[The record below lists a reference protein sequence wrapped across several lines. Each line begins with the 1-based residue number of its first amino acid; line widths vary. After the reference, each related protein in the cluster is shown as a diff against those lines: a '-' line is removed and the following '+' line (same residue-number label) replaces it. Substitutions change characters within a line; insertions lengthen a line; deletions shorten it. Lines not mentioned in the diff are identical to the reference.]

1 MAAWLLDGTLVN
13 LMIDELTLLPKA
25 QAIALM
31 PQRSRDGTPR
41 VRRYYVWTVGCQM
54 NVSDS
59 ERLESALQGVGY
71 APADRPE
78 EASFIVLNSCSVRA
92 SAEERILG
100 KLGELQQ
107 LKRTQPDTTIV
118 LWGCMVGPNN
128 QSVFQS
134 RLPVVDHF
142 VSPSAV
148 DEVVALAPHSLYQ
161 LDEPALPVAD
171 WTQPPV
177 SVHVPIQYGCNMS
190 CAFCVIPLR
199 RGRER
204 SRPLEEIVDEVR
216 RIVAR
221 GAREITLLGQI
232 VDSWGHDLPG
242 RPDLA
247 DLLRAVHDTPGL
259 LRLGFLTSHPPWMTD
274 KLIATVAALPRCQ
287 HEINL
292 PVQAGHDAILKLMR
306 RGYTVQRYRELAG
319 RIRAAM
325 PDVALTTDIIVGHP
339 GETREHFAGTLA
351 LADEIRFDKIH
362 IAMNSVRPG
371 TRAAALEADP
381 AVAVSEDE
389 KNARRVA
396 LERVQERVATEIN
409 ARTLGQTL
417 EVLVE
422 GEHRGKWR
430 GRTPGNKLV
439 FFEDMADWTGRLA
452 RVAITQ
458 TGPWSLQGRL
468 LGEAAPSTS
477 SGGVAV

>member
-1 MAAWLLDGTLVN
+1 MAAWLPDGVQVN
-13 LMIDELTLLPKA
+13 IMIDELTLLPKDR
-25 QAIALM
+25 AIALM
-31 PQRSRDGTPR
+31 PCPSRDETPR
-41 VRRYYVWTVGCQM
+41 ERRYYVWTVGCQM

-59 ERLESALQGVGY
+59 ERLEAALQGVGY
-71 APADRPE
+71 APADQPE
-78 EASFIVLNSCSVRA
+78 DASFIVLNSCSVRA
-92 SAEERILG
+92 SAEARILG
-100 KLGELQQ
+100 KLGDLQH
-107 LKRTQPDTTIV
+107 LKRTRPDTTIV

-128 QSVFQS
+128 QSLFQS
-134 RLPVVDHF
+134 RLPMVDHF

-148 DEVVALAPHSLYQ
+148 DEVVALAPHSIYQ

-171 WTQPPV
+171 WTHPPV
-177 SVHVPIQYGCNMS
+177 AVHVPIQYGCNMS

-204 SRPLEEIVDEVR
+204 SRPLDEIADEIC

-259 LRLGFLTSHPPWMTD
+259 IRLRFLTSHPAWMTD

-319 RIRAAM
+319 KIRAAM

-351 LADEIRFDKIH
+351 LAEEIRFDKIH
-362 IAMNSVRPG
+362 IAMYSARPG
-371 TRAAALEADP
+371 TRAAAMETDP
-381 AVAVSEDE
+381 VLAVPEDE
-389 KNARRVA
+389 KNARRVE
-396 LERVQERVATEIN
+396 LEQFQELIAAETN
-409 ARTLGQTL
+409 AHLLGHTV
-417 EVLVE
+417 EALVE

-439 FFEDMADWTGRLA
+439 FFEAAADWTGRLA
-452 RVAITQ
+452 RVAVTQ

-468 LGEAAPSTS
+468 IGEGT
-477 SGGVAV
+477 AV

>member
-1 MAAWLLDGTLVN
+1 
-13 LMIDELTLLPKA
+13 MIAELTLLSKD
-25 QAIALM
+25 QAAALM
-31 PQRSRDGTPR
+31 PRPSRDETPR
-41 VRRYYVWTVGCQM
+41 ERRYYVWTVGCQM

-71 APADRPE
+71 APADRPDD
-78 EASFIVLNSCSVRA
+78 ASFVVLNSCSVRA

-107 LKRTQPDTTIV
+107 LKRAHPETTIV
-118 LWGCMVGPNN
+118 LWGCMVGPGN
-128 QSVFQS
+128 QSIFS
-134 RLPVVDHF
+134 KRLPMVDHF

-171 WTQPPV
+171 WSHPPV
-177 SVHVPIQYGCNMS
+177 AVHVPIQYGCNMS

-204 SRPLEEIVDEVR
+204 SRPLEEIVEEVR

-259 LRLGFLTSHPPWMTD
+259 LRLRFLTSHPAWMTD
-274 KLIATVAALPRCQ
+274 KLIATVAELPRCQ

-306 RGYTVQRYRELAG
+306 RGYTVARYRELAG
-319 RIRAAM
+319 KIRAAM

-339 GETREHFAGTLA
+339 GEAREHFEATLA
-351 LADEIRFDKIH
+351 LAEEIGFDKIH
-362 IAMNSVRPG
+362 LAMYSARPG
-371 TRAAALEADP
+371 TRAALMEDDP
-381 AVAVSEDE
+381 ALAVSEGE
-389 KNARRVA
+389 KQLRRVE
-396 LERVQERVATEIN
+396 LERVQERVATAIN
-409 ARTLGQTL
+409 ARLLGQEV

-422 GEHRGKWR
+422 GEHKGKWR
-430 GRTPGNKLV
+430 GRSPGNKLV
-439 FFEDMADWTGRLA
+439 FFADPADWIGRLA
-452 RVAITQ
+452 RVRIIQ
-458 TGPWSLQGRL
+458 TGPWSLQGQL
-468 LGEAAPSTS
+468 LGE
-477 SGGVAV
+477 VEV

>member
-1 MAAWLLDGTLVN
+1 MKYNARLLSQAWVWGVS
-13 LMIDELTLLPKA
+13 MIDELTLITRDEA
-25 QAIALM
+25 QALIPRPA
-31 PQRSRDGTPR
+31 RDGTPR
-41 VRRYYVWTVGCQM
+41 ARRYYVWTVGCQM

-78 EASFIVLNSCSVRA
+78 DASFIVLNSCSVRA

-107 LKRTQPDTTIV
+107 LKRVRPDTRVV
-118 LWGCMVGPNN
+118 LWGCMVGPDN
-128 QSVFQS
+128 QSIFQA
-134 RLPVVDHF
+134 RLPMVDHF

-171 WTQPPV
+171 WAHPPV
-177 SVHVPIQYGCNMS
+177 AVHVPIQYGCNMS

-204 SRPLEEIVDEVR
+204 SRPLDEIVDEVR

-247 DLLRAVHDTPGL
+247 DLLRATHDVPGL
-259 LRLGFLTSHPPWMTD
+259 LRLRFLTSHPAWMTD

-292 PVQAGHDAILKLMR
+292 PVQAGHDETLRRMR
-306 RGYTVQRYRELAG
+306 RGYTVARYRELIAKV
-319 RIRAAM
+319 RAAM
-325 PDVALTTDIIVGHP
+325 PDISLTTDIIVGHP
-339 GETREHFAGTLA
+339 GETREHFAATLA
-351 LADEIRFDKIH
+351 LVEEIRFDKIH
-362 IAMNSVRPG
+362 IAAYSARPG
-371 TRAAALEADP
+371 TRAGEMEQDP
-381 AVAVSEDE
+381 ALAVPEDE
-389 KNARRVA
+389 KQARRVE
-396 LERVQERVATEIN
+396 LERLQERIATERN
-409 ARTLGQTL
+409 ARLLGQTV

-422 GEHRGKWR
+422 GEHKGKWR
-430 GRTPGNKLV
+430 GRTPGNKLA
-439 FFEDMADWTGRLA
+439 FFADPRDWAGRLA
-452 RVAITQ
+452 RITVTQ
-458 TGPWSLQGRL
+458 TGPWSLQGAL
-468 LGEAAPSTS
+468 AEGGAA
-477 SGGVAV
+477 A